1 MLIQFIFNEETVSS
15 YREAKEIS
23 GLLHSGKSIAHL
35 FILLFELFVCLKK
48 NKPSGYAAKISV
60 VSKSFN
66 SFVHSVSVCVCV
78 CASLQRK
85 ITTSLTAM

>member
-48 NKPSGYAAKISV
+48 YKPSGYAAKISD

-66 SFVHSVSVCVCV
+66 SFVHSVSVCV

>member
-15 YREAKEIS
+15 YRKAKVIS

-35 FILLFELFVCLKK
+35 FVLLFELFVYLK
-48 NKPSGYAAKISV
+48 NKPSGYAAKISG

-66 SFVHSVSVCVCV
+66 SFVHSLCV
-78 CASLQRK
+78 CARACVHHSRGRLPQV
-85 ITTSLTAM
+85 